1 MKKNFLFLVFIN
13 LSFQSGFAQP
23 DESDINE
30 SFTSDYPSLTVI
42 VNKNPSPELLFLGP
56 SKTGTGHLMILDNEL
71 IPLFYKEV
79 RDGVFGFKLQPN
91 GKLTYNIYPVYSY
104 GMDNSGNTDKRYLT
118 PQEFE
123 IDVRDLQVIED
134 GSYYVFGIDH
144 ITIDM
149 SQYVPNGDTA
159 ANLIAHTIHHM
170 DADDNELWRWHSID
184 HYEILDVDDAIDL
197 TNHTI
202 DWTHCNS
209 IEIDPEGNLIIST
222 RNFNEITKINR
233 QTGEIMWRLGGE
245 KNQFQ
250 FINDNRGF
258 GRQHSARLLSNGNL
272 ALFDNGHMLIP
283 QYSSY
288 VEYDID
294 EQNFTA
300 TLIRRYSRNGTIFS
314 HTRGSV
320 QELSN
325 GNILISWD
333 HLQNPFVSEIGPED
347 STEYE
352 VRYDSY
358 FHQYGAHK
366 FPWETNLFSTQYD
379 SLEFGVVTVG
389 NSFSI
394 DVKIYNTKNN
404 SVTINEVFNMDSS
417 FYVDE
422 TLPIIIAPLDSVEA
436 TIVFEPIEN
445 GSFADKINFRSVSDT
460 LLIARQVFV
469 EGTTPPVS
477 AEEEKNEVY
486 NYSLLQNY
494 PNPFNPSTNIEFQI
508 SDFLFVSLKVYD
520 ILGNEIAT
528 LVNEELSPGV
538 YDIKFNLREGPGSE
552 LSSGISAKGG
562 HTSGVYFYQLRAGN
576 FIQTKKM
583 LIIK

>member
-1 MKKNFLFLVFIN
+1 MKKNILFLVFIN
-13 LSFQSGFAQP
+13 LFFQSGFAQP
-23 DESDINE
+23 YESDINE
-30 SFTSDYPSLTVI
+30 SFTSDYPSLTVT
-42 VNKNPSPELLFLGP
+42 VNKNPSPGHLFLGP
-56 SKTGTGHLMILDNEL
+56 GRTGTGHLMILDNEL

-79 RDGVFGFKLQPN
+79 RDGVFDFKLQPN

-104 GMDNSGNTDKRYLT
+104 GMDNWGNTDKRYLT
-118 PQEFE
+118 PQEFDL
-123 IDVRDLQVIED
+123 DVRDLQVIED

-149 SQYVPNGDTA
+149 SQYVPDGDTA
-159 ANLIAHTIHHM
+159 AILIAHTIHHM
-170 DADDNELWRWHSID
+170 DADDNELWRWQSID
-184 HYEILDVDDAIDL
+184 HYEILDVDDAVDL
-197 TNHTI
+197 THHTI

-209 IEIDPEGNLIIST
+209 IEIDPEGNLIVST

-233 QTGEIMWRLGGE
+233 QTGEIIWRLGGE

-272 ALFDNGHMLIP
+272 ALFDNGHLLIP

-314 HTRGSV
+314 HTRGNM

-333 HLQNPFVSEIGPED
+333 HLQNPLVSEISPED

-358 FHQYGAHK
+358 FHQYRAYK

-394 DVKIYNTKNN
+394 DVKIYNTNN
-404 SVTINEVFNMDSS
+404 YSVTINEVFNQDSS

-422 TLPIIIAPLDSVEA
+422 ILPIIIPPHDSAEA
-436 TIVFEPIEN
+436 TIVFNPIEEGIFN
-445 GSFADKINFRSVSDT
+445 DKINFRFVTDT
-460 LLIARQVFV
+460 LLIARQVIV
-469 EGTTPPVS
+469 KGATHTVS
-477 AEEEKNEVY
+477 AEEEINEPY
-486 NYSLLQNY
+486 NYSLSQNY
-494 PNPFNPSTNIEFQI
+494 PNPFNHSTTIYYSIPELSN
-508 SDFLFVSLKVYD
+508 VVLKVYD
-520 ILGNEIAT
+520 VLGNEIVT
-528 LVNEELSPGV
+528 LVNEEKPLGNYEV
-538 YDIKFNLREGPGSE
+538 GFNTTDLT
-552 LSSGISAKGG
+552 SGI
-562 HTSGVYFYQLRAGN
+562 YFYRIWTGQN
-576 FIQTKKM
+576 TITKKM
-583 LIIK
+583 ILLK

>member
-1 MKKNFLFLVFIN
+1 MFIN

-23 DESDINE
+23 DESDVNE
-30 SFTSDYPSLTVI
+30 SFTSDYPSLTVT
-42 VNKNPSPELLFLGP
+42 VNKNPSPDHLFLGP
-56 SKTGTGHLMILDNEL
+56 SRTGTGIGHLMILDNEL

-79 RDGVFGFKLQPN
+79 RDGLFDFKLQPN

-104 GMDNSGNTDKRYLT
+104 RIDNWGNIDKRYLT
-118 PQEFE
+118 PQEFAL
-123 IDVRDLQVIED
+123 DVHDLQVIED
-134 GSYYVFGIDH
+134 GSYYVFGRDH

-149 SQYVPNGDTA
+149 SQYVPDGDTA
-159 ANLIAHTIHHM
+159 AILVAHTIHHM

-209 IEIDPEGNLIIST
+209 MEIDSDGNLIIST
-222 RNFNEITKINR
+222 RNFNEITKISR
-233 QTGEIMWRLGGE
+233 QTGEIIWRLGGE

-250 FINDNRGF
+250 FINDIRGF
-258 GRQHSARLLSNGNL
+258 RRQHNARVLSNGNL

-288 VEYDID
+288 VEYEID

-333 HLQNPFVSEIGPED
+333 HLQNPFVSEINPED

-358 FHQYGAHK
+358 FYQYRAYK
-366 FPWETNLFSTQYD
+366 FPWKTNLFSTQYD
-379 SLEFGVVTVG
+379 SVDFGIITVG
-389 NSFSI
+389 NLSSI
-394 DVKIYNTKNN
+394 DVQLYNTNN
-404 SVTINEVFNMDSS
+404 YSVTINEVFNKDSS

-422 TLPIIIAPLDSVEA
+422 NLPITIAPHDSVET
-436 TIVFEPIEN
+436 TIVFEPIEE
-445 GSFADKINFRSVSDT
+445 GVFSDKINFRFATDT
-460 LLIARQVFV
+460 LLIARQVIV
-469 EGTTPPVS
+469 EGATHTVS
-477 AEEEKNEVY
+477 VEEEINEPY
-486 NYSLLQNY
+486 NYSLSQNF
-494 PNPFNPSTNIEFQI
+494 PNPFNHSTTIYYSIPELSN
-508 SDFLFVSLKVYD
+508 VVLKVYD
-520 ILGNEIAT
+520 VLGKEIVT
-528 LVNEELSPGV
+528 LINKEMQTGV
-538 YDIKFNLREGPGSE
+538 YEVEFDATNLP
-552 LSSGISAKGG
+552 SGI
-562 HTSGVYFYQLRAGN
+562 YFYTLRAGVFRN
-576 FIQTKKM
+576 TKKIM
-583 LIIK
+583 LIK